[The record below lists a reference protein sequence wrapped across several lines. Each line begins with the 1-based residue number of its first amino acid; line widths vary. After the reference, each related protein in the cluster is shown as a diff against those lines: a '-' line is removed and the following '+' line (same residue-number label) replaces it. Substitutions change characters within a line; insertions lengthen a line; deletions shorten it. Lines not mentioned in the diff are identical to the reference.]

1 MAKEKA
7 HVAPQKNT
15 GVILN
20 FQFLKIM
27 TLTSKGSSTVNTSL
41 INNFTGSNFTFSNAI
56 IQDTSGGTVNTA
68 AKLQTT
74 VSNTDKATAP
84 PAWAVC

>member
-1 MAKEKA
+1 
-7 HVAPQKNT
+7 
-15 GVILN
+15 
-20 FQFLKIM
+20 M

-41 INNFTGSNFTFSNAI
+41 INNFTGSNLTFSNAI
-56 IQDTSGGTVNTA
+56 IQETSGGTVNTA